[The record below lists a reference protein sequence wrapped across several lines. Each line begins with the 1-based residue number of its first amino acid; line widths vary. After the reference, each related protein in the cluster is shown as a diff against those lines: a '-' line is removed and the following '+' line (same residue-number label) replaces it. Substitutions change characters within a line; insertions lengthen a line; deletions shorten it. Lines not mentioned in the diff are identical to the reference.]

1 MEYLDEFMAYL
12 EMERN
17 LSLNTLRSYR
27 TDILLFRKFLGFINF
42 KGVTHT
48 SLRRYLSYLQK
59 EGFARTTIARKL
71 ASLRSF
77 FRFLCRWGYVDSNP
91 VEPISTPKLSKR
103 LPAFLYLKEVEE
115 LISLPDEKTAFGL
128 RDKAILEVLYS
139 SGARVEELVN
149 LNLED
154 IDFLGGMAKLLRKGG
169 KERMV
174 PIGSYA
180 LQALERYI
188 ERRDEFVKRVKS
200 NDESACALFLNR
212 WGKRL
217 SSRGV
222 RMIMDRYIKRL
233 SFKKHVSPH
242 TLRHTFATHLLDRG
256 ADLRSVQELLG
267 HVKLSTTQIYTHVTK
282 EGLKEVYDRT
292 HPRA

>member
-1 MEYLDEFMAYL
+1 MAYL

-17 LSLNTLRSYR
+17 FSLNTLRSYR
-27 TDILLFRKFLGFINF
+27 TDILLFRKFLGSMDF

-59 EGFARTTIARKL
+59 EGLARATIARKL

-77 FRFLCRWGYVDSNP
+77 FRFLCRCGYVDLNP
-91 VEPISTPKLSKR
+91 VESISTPKLSKR
-103 LPAFLYLKEVEE
+103 LPSFLYLKEVEE

-128 RDKAILEVLYS
+128 RDKAILEFLYS
-139 SGARVEELVN
+139 SGARVGELVS

-154 IDFLGGMAKLLRKGG
+154 IDFLGGMARLFGKGE

-174 PIGSYA
+174 AIGSYA
-180 LQALERYI
+180 LLALERYV
-188 ERRDEFVKRVKS
+188 ERRDEFTKRTKS
-200 NDESACALFLNR
+200 NVEPARALFLNR

-222 RMIMDRYIKRL
+222 RVIMDRYIKRL

-267 HVKLSTTQIYTHVTK
+267 HVKLSTTQVYTHVTR
-282 EGLKEVYDRT
+282 EGLKRVYDRA